1 MVCSSISICTDVDA
15 QGPLLKPKRF
25 NVQTLPLKI
34 MIIIV
39 ECWPRNTSPD
49 DHFLSNPG
57 TAENFGK
64 EGDRKEWF
72 DQEKENC

>member
-1 MVCSSISICTDVDA
+1 
-15 QGPLLKPKRF
+15 
-25 NVQTLPLKI
+25 

-49 DHFLSNPG
+49 DFLSNPG

-72 DQEKENC
+72 DQE